1 MVDYLCRA
9 RTRAVRILKMAD
21 NDSQVLE
28 LETGPDPAY
37 SIIFLHGLGA
47 DCHDFESLPNM
58 VDLPDV
64 VLIRVE
70 LPAAPMRL
78 ITINNGM
85 LMRRW
90 SAIGFDIDRGQCP
103 EGLEDSARM
112 IRTLLGRE
120 QQRGVPTEHILLGGF
135 SQGGAVS
142 LYLGLRYE
150 KPLGGIIGLST
161 YMPATQLLASES
173 HHANQY
179 TSIFLAHGIHDTV
192 LPLQLAES
200 SRDVLS
206 EKGYAVDWQTYP
218 MPHSLCQEEVTDL
231 SAWLGRIV
239 IEPPF
244 T

>member
-1 MVDYLCRA
+1 MVDYPCRV
-9 RTRAVRILKMAD
+9 RTRAVRILKMAG
-21 NDSQVLE
+21 NDPQVLE

-58 VDLPDV
+58 LDLPNGV
-64 VLIRVE
+64 SIRFVL
-70 LPAAPMRL
+70 PDAPMRP

-85 LMRRW
+85 VMRGW
-90 SAIGFDIDRGQCP
+90 YDIGFDIDRGQCP

-120 QQRGVPTEHILLGGF
+120 EQRGVPAEHILLGGF

-150 KPLGGIIGLST
+150 KTLGGIIGLST

-173 HHANQY
+173 HHANQH
-179 TSIFLAHGIHDTV
+179 TPIFLAHGLHDPV
-192 LPLQLAES
+192 LALQLAES
-200 SRDVLS
+200 SRDLLS
-206 EKGYAVDWQTYP
+206 KKGYAVDWHTYP

-231 SAWLGRIV
+231 SAWLGRIL
-239 IEPPF
+239 IEPPS